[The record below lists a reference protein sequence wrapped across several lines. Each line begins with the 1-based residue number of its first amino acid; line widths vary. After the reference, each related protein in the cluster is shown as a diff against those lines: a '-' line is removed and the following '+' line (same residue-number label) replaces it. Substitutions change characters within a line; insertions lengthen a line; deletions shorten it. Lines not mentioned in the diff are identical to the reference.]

1 MMTKL
6 AAILLVEDDTVDVM
20 TIKRA
25 FKKNGLTNPTYVVGD
40 GEEALDYLRHKG
52 KFAERDSAP
61 RPGVILMDLSMPR
74 MSGLELLLTLKTDPH
89 LREIP
94 VVVLT
99 ASDEH
104 QDVKTA
110 FTRGAA
116 GYIVKPVTFEKFA
129 KALSTMHMYWTLS
142 ELPGELR

>member
-1 MMTKL
+1 M
-6 AAILLVEDDTVDVM
+6 EDDEVDVM
-20 TIKRA
+20 TVKRA
-25 FKKNGLTNPTYVVGD
+25 FNENGVTNPMYVAGN
-40 GEEALDYLRHKG
+40 GEEALDYLRRQG
-52 KFAERDSAP
+52 KFSDRDSFP
-61 RPGVILMDLSMPR
+61 RPGLILMDLSMPR
-74 MSGLELLLTLKTDPH
+74 MSGLELLLTLKTDPE

-94 VVVLT
+94 VVALT

-110 FTRGAA
+110 FARGAA

-129 KALSTMHMYWTLS
+129 KALSTVHLYWTLS

>member
-1 MMTKL
+1 MTAL
-6 AAILLVEDDTVDVM
+6 ATILLVEDDTVDVM

-52 KFAERDSAP
+52 KFAETDSSP

-74 MSGLELLLTLKTDPH
+74 MSGLELLLTLKTDPQ

-99 ASDEH
+99 ASEEH

-116 GYIVKPVTFEKFA
+116 GYIVKPVTFAKFA
-129 KALSTMHMYWTLS
+129 QALGTMHMYWTLS

>member
-1 MMTKL
+1 MTKL
-6 AAILLVEDDTVDVM
+6 PTILLVEDDTVDVM

-25 FKKNGLTNPTYVVGD
+25 FEKNGLTNPTYVVGD

-52 KFAERDSAP
+52 KFAETGSSP

-74 MSGLELLLTLKTDPH
+74 MSGLELLLTLKSDPE

-110 FTRGAA
+110 FARGAA
-116 GYIVKPVTFEKFA
+116 GYIAKPVTFEKFA
-129 KALSTMHMYWTLS
+129 QSLSTVQMYWTLS
-142 ELPGELR
+142 KLPGEFS

>member
-1 MMTKL
+1 MTKL
-6 AAILLVEDDTVDVM
+6 STILLAEDDTVDVM
-20 TIKRA
+20 TIRRA
-25 FKKNGLTNPTYVVGD
+25 FEKNGLTNPIYVVGD

-52 KFAERDSAP
+52 KFAETDSAP

-74 MSGLELLLTLKTDPH
+74 MSGLELLLTLKTDPQ

-99 ASDEH
+99 SSDEH

-129 KALSTMHMYWTLS
+129 KALSTVQMYWTRS
-142 ELPGELR
+142 ELPGALR